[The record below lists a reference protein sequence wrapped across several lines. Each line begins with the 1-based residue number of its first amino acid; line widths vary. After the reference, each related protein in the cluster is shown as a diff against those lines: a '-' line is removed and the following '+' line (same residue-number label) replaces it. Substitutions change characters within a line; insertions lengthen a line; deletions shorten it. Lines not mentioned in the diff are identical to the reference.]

1 MTAQMA
7 TVSQKKVLSLILM
20 VPLVQGTGLPVT
32 IAVALTAP
40 ACAGTATRPHAK
52 ARTKIAAQTRTPS
65 LCMSVSFRR

>member
-20 VPLVQGTGLPVT
+20 VALVQGTGLPVT

-40 ACAGTATRPHAK
+40 GMSRNSNEG
-52 ARTKIAAQTRTPS
+52 ARQSQNKDRGADAS